1 MLLTF
6 GFSLFELL
14 QLINMNFFEYT
25 FLPYLDLNV
34 LNKLE
39 YVNAILGVNLSLK
52 KSIII
57 NSIYSILFFIIGI
70 YIFNKKDIK
79 C

>member
-6 GFSLFELL
+6 GFSVFELL
-14 QLINMNFFEYT
+14 QLTNMNFFEYT

-34 LNKLE
+34 LNKLD
-39 YVNAILGVNLSLK
+39 YVNVILGVNLSLK

>member
-1 MLLTF
+1 
-6 GFSLFELL
+6 
-14 QLINMNFFEYT
+14 MNFLEYT

-39 YVNAILGVNLSLK
+39 YVNATLGVNLSLK